1 MKKILSSL
9 LIALLTIPAFSQEK
23 SEASPSKLNVLVFS
37 KTAGFRHNSIA
48 NGIKILSELAQEN
61 AWDLTSTENSQLITP
76 GFLVNFDVVVFLNPT
91 GDVFN
96 QEQEKAFADF
106 MKTGKGFVGIHA
118 SADCEYDWAWYG
130 GLNGAYF
137 LMHPPAQEGTVIFED
152 CNHPSMEVF
161 KGKDSWTT
169 FDEWYSF
176 KANPRAKVNVLARL
190 DESSIKKANND
201 DWKMGD
207 HPIIWWQEY
216 EGARSFYT
224 GFGHTAE
231 AFDDPNVKAHL
242 AGAIEWA
249 GKRKN

>member
-1 MKKILSSL
+1 MRKILSSF

-48 NGIKILSELAQEN
+48 NGIKILSELAQEH
-61 AWDLTSTENSQLITP
+61 AWELTSTENSQLITP
-76 GFLVNFDVVVFLNPT
+76 VFLTHFDVVVFLNPT
-91 GDVFN
+91 GDIFN

-137 LMHPPAQEGTVIFED
+137 RMHPPAQEGTVIFED
-152 CNHPSMEVF
+152 CNHPAMKVF
-161 KGKDSWTT
+161 EGKNSWTT

-207 HPIIWWQEY
+207 HPIVWWQEY

-224 GFGHTAE
+224 GFGHTSE